1 MKFTDKQLDQWLAYE
16 KVRITGKCNMLAP
29 EAMRASKL
37 SRDDYLFVLEN
48 YTALAAAHKESLND
62 PA

>member
-29 EAMRASKL
+29 EAMRVSKL
-37 SRDDYLFVLEN
+37 SRDDYL
-48 YTALAAAHKESLND
+48 YRSCGCA
-62 PA
+62 